1 MNEPLGIGGGHKQL
15 STIVEMGECQYWC
28 TKHWLNKNQFRLKRK
43 QWLTNSKP
51 LGAYGH
57 KEFST
62 IIEKGGCLV
71 SMWIKASNK
80 KSRWSRNQRWNN
92 DT

>member
-1 MNEPLGIGGGHKQL
+1 
-15 STIVEMGECQYWC
+15 V
-28 TKHWLNKNQFRLKRK
+28 
-43 QWLTNSKP
+43 TNSKP

-57 KEFST
+57 KGFST

-80 KSRWSRNQRWNN
+80 KVIDQAIKKSKMKQWYLTPYKNEIR
-92 DT
+92 